1 MARKPHNYTHFQS
14 LVNELKEQNE
24 NNFAGLQSHLA
35 VQTDVLQGMKG
46 FLLKGVQ
53 QDQADNR
60 REKED
65 RLEGKKKTAK
75 GKDWDK
81 KKLDLPR
88 FSGKGFMGMLGNFL
102 STALIGIPGG
112 LRRFLPAALG
122 LGLIPK
128 LAQGVALMVAGPS
141 LIKALEAGFSKGN
154 LSDGVVGFIDSY
166 FSSGGEPFKSLAGAA
181 MGTAGKGA
189 LIGFGLGGPRGAII
203 AGILSGALGGLNH
216 IFAED
221 KSKMNSADVMTR
233 VKTHLMTNIGKY
245 AAGGGALMGAKWGLA
260 GGPAG
265 MIAGAILGGGIGFIG
280 SGLIKEMMSPDL
292 SEKDVGVQF
301 KEGLKN
307 WYMKMDWGTGIWP
320 AGLGAAFGAATFS
333 KFGPHAMLAGGIFG
347 AAAGLLGGP
356 ILSEALRI
364 DKAEGK
370 GMANAMK
377 TATWNYIVKQAKN
390 PYVTSAIAGAT
401 AGGILGSVGTLPGM
415 IAGTV
420 IGAVFGIIS
429 QWLTNIIGKW
439 AGDQFDKAFG
449 IKKLVNPH
457 AKEIAKAQADF
468 KKELADQSPYT
479 KLLLR
484 AGKQSNPGGDATKL
498 QNMYNMLKSA
508 GPLAG
513 TDQFDEKSAKHASNM
528 IDSKF
533 HLIGNDSDKTNE
545 SETQAIRLRE
555 KREIMQRGV
564 REREASN
571 RGNIGTTGMNI
582 FSDSSSRS
590 TINSTP
596 DNAFPNLNGGMIDS
610 IA

>member
-1 MARKPHNYTHFQS
+1 
-14 LVNELKEQNE
+14 
-24 NNFAGLQSHLA
+24 
-35 VQTDVLQGMKG
+35 MKG
-46 FLLKGVQ
+46 FMLKGVQ
-53 QDQADNR
+53 QDQADLR
-60 REKED
+60 RDKED

-102 STALIGIPGG
+102 STALVGIPGG

-122 LGLIPK
+122 MALIPK
-128 LAQGVALMVAGPS
+128 LARGVALLVAGPS
-141 LIKALEAGFSKGN
+141 LIQALEAGFSKGDFK
-154 LSDGVVGFIDSY
+154 SGITAFIDSY
-166 FSSGGEPFKSLAGAA
+166 FAPKSTGYNSLAMAA
-181 MGTAGKGA
+181 AGGAGKAAVLGFA
-189 LIGFGLGGPRGAII
+189 LLGPRGAII
-203 AGILSGALGGLNH
+203 AGILGGALTGLNH

-221 KSKMNSADVMTR
+221 KSKMNSKEVMTK
-233 VKTHLMTNIGKY
+233 VKKYLMANIEKF
-245 AAGGGALMGAKWGLA
+245 AAGGGAIVGAKWGLA

-280 SGLIKEMMSPDL
+280 AGLIKEMML
-292 SEKDVGVQF
+292 VEKGGEKDLGVQF

-320 AGLGAAFGAATFS
+320 AGLGAAFGAAAFS

-370 GMANAMK
+370 GMADAMK
-377 TATWNYIVKQAKN
+377 KATWNYIVKQAKN
-390 PYVTSAIAGAT
+390 PYVTAAVAGAT

-415 IAGTV
+415 IAGTI

-429 QWLTNIIGKW
+429 QWLTNTIGNW

-449 IKKLVNPH
+449 IKKLVSPH

-468 KKELADQSPYT
+468 KKELAQQSPYT

-484 AGKQSNPGGDATKL
+484 AGKQSVKGKDATKL
-498 QNMYNMLKSA
+498 KKLYDSIKA
-508 GPLAG
+508 GGPLAG
-513 TDQFDEKSAKHASNM
+513 TDQFDEKAARHAARM
-528 IDSKF
+528 TDTKF
-533 HLIGNDSDKTNE
+533 HVFGGHDSDKTNE
-545 SETQAIRLRE
+545 AEKQTIRLME
-555 KREIMQRGV
+555 KREILKRK
-564 REREASN
+564 EREGQGTSGEEGA
-571 RGNIGTTGMNI
+571 GITNII
-582 FSDSSSRS
+582 SDSSMN
-590 TINSTP
+590 TNLTTYP
-596 DNAFPNLNGGMIDS
+596 DHSFVVFAPGLIDQ
-610 IA
+610 IGYGAVT